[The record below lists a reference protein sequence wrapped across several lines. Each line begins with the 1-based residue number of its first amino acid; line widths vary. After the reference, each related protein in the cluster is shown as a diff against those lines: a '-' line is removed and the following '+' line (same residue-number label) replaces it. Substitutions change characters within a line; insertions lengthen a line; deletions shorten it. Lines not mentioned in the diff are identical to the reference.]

1 MDIQHIIICPY
12 YCDVVNRHYLII
24 NYKQTNTMKNLEVL
38 KINVGESIDYKFGL
52 ITYDIYK
59 VKNGLY
65 ELTDTSSGW
74 VNCRINEQKLTD
86 LLQGK
91 ISMLNLNWK

>member
-1 MDIQHIIICPY
+1 MLGTTGQRYKGCQDITT
-12 YCDVVNRHYLII
+12 LINQI
-24 NYKQTNTMKNLEVL
+24 NLNLNTMKNLEVL
-38 KINVGESIDYKFGL
+38 SINVGESIDYKFGL

>member
-1 MDIQHIIICPY
+1 
-12 YCDVVNRHYLII
+12 
-24 NYKQTNTMKNLEVL
+24 MKNLEVL
-38 KINVGESIDYKFGL
+38 KINVGESIDYKFGP